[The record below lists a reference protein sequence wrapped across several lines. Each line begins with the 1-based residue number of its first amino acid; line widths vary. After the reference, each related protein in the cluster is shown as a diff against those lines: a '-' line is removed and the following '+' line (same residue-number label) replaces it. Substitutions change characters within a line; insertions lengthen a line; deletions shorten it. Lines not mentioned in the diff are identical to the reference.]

1 MRLFAFAAALTVA
14 APAVATVHM
23 ISLTGTSA
31 NTTFGTF
38 TIGASTYQTGNLI
51 LDPFTPFTPFTLEQG
66 DQILAT
72 ITLNGA
78 FVVPTSGEQLFGI
91 NFNDVNGG
99 SPVGPNGSTNN
110 FGTVTFS
117 LNGGATA
124 RDGGDTTS
132 GACSNCL
139 TAITQAFPGGAFSF
153 DGLGLDETV
162 TGLAQPFDVGQVTI
176 SYQLRDVTGNIPE
189 PASWAMMIA
198 GMGFVGGIARRR
210 QGATRAVLA

>member
-1 MRLFAFAAALTVA
+1 MRLLAFAAALTFA
-14 APAVATVHM
+14 APAVATVHT
-23 ISLTGTSA
+23 ISLTGTTA
-31 NTTFGTF
+31 GTTFNTF

-51 LDPFTPFTPFTLEQG
+51 LDPFTPFTLEQG

-78 FVVPTSGEQLFGI
+78 FFVPTSGEQLFGI
-91 NFNDVNGG
+91 NFNDVNGD
-99 SPVGPNGSTNN
+99 SPVGPNGSTNA
-110 FGTVTFS
+110 FGTVSFS

-124 RDGGDTTS
+124 RGGGDITS

-139 TAITQAFPGGAFSF
+139 TAITQAFPGAAFSF

-162 TGLAQPFDVGQVTI
+162 TGLAAPFDVGQVTI

-189 PASWAMMIA
+189 PASWAMLIS
-198 GMGFVGGIARRR
+198 GFGFVGGVARRR